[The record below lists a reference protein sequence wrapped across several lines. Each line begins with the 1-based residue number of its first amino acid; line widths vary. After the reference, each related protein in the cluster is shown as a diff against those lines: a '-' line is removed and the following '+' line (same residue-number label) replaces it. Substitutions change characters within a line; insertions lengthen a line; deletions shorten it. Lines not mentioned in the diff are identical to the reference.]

1 MLGAGQVGGSREDV
15 EMKSNYILQFQHIQH
30 SPSVLGRAGRG
41 CGVEHPGALELVH
54 SGCIRAANC
63 GDGVMCDV
71 QFVMT
76 GR

>member
-15 EMKSNYILQFQHIQH
+15 EMKSNYILQFQHPAYIAR
-30 SPSVLGRAGRG
+30 VCRAGQ
-41 CGVEHPGALELVH
+41 GVGVVWSIPVH
-54 SGCIRAANC
+54 WCWCIRAANC